1 MVHLLNV
8 VLLRENGWW
17 LSKRSSTHVYTKS
30 RRVYTFLPY
39 SCIHALDRVN
49 IFDDFGGF
57 ESAYPI
63 KLYLSIVSNS
73 LFAILNGFLLWK
85 KRYSASHSCT

>member
-1 MVHLLNV
+1 M
-8 VLLRENGWW
+8 
-17 LSKRSSTHVYTKS
+17 
-30 RRVYTFLPY
+30 PY

-63 KLYLSIVSNS
+63 KLYLSTVFQSSLRHFERLFGREKNITRLLIGWFDENMLEERMYIWASVQIPIVVRGDN
-73 LFAILNGFLLWK
+73 IQ
-85 KRYSASHSCT
+85 H